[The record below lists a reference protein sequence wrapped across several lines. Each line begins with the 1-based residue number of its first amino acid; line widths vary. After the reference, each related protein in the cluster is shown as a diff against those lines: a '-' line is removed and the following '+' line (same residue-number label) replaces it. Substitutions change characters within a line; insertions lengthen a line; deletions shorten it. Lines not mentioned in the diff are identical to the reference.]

1 MKQKFDNSNNDLSKL
16 TSKISLIST
25 IVILFVLIVVAILS
39 VIYLRPVDIDNEEY
53 IEYKLIEGSSKS
65 SVAKELSEM
74 NLIRS
79 NFFFKVYMKLNNKE
93 IYPGTYKLSKSMSL
107 DEIIDVLNTGN
118 TLESETIKV
127 TFIEG
132 KRLTSYVK
140 QISETFNYEQEE
152 ILDKL
157 NNQEYLKTLIEKYSF
172 LTDDILKEEIKQPLE
187 GYLFPDTYIIRK
199 NASIEDII
207 EIMLNTMEDKLS
219 VYEEEIKVSHYKIN
233 EIITMASIVELES
246 FKPEDRLKI
255 AGVFYNRL
263 DSNMSLGSC
272 VTTYYAVNK
281 NFDEELYQ
289 RDLDVCDPYNTR
301 GTCAEGLPPGPIASP
316 SLASLAAAIAPE
328 EHDYYYFVS
337 DKERNTYFTKTL
349 SEHEAK
355 IKELQRNNDWY
366 DF

>member
-1 MKQKFDNSNNDLSKL
+1 MKKNDTPKINLSKL
-16 TSKISLIST
+16 TSKIALIT
-25 IVILFVLIVVAILS
+25 TLAIVLVLIVVAIIS
-39 VIYLRPVDIDNEEY
+39 VIYLSPVDINNEEF

-65 SVAKELSEM
+65 NVAKELSKAK
-74 NLIRS
+74 LIKS
-79 NFFFKVYMKLNNKE
+79 SFFFKVYMKLNNKE

-107 DEIIDVLNTGN
+107 DEIIDTLNSGN
-118 TLESETIKV
+118 TLESETITV

-140 QISETFNYEQEE
+140 QISETFNYKEDE

-157 NNQEYLKTLIEKYSF
+157 NNKDYLETLIDKYSF
-172 LTDDILKEEIKQPLE
+172 LTEDILKEEIKQPLE
-187 GYLFPDTYIIRK
+187 GYLFPDTYILRK
-199 NASIEDII
+199 TATIEDII
-207 EIMLNTMEDKLS
+207 ELMLNTMKDKLS
-219 VYEEEIKVSHYKIN
+219 IYEDEIKVSHYKIN
-233 EIITMASIVELES
+233 EIITMASLVELES
-246 FKPEDRLKI
+246 FKPEDRLTI

-263 DSNMSLGSC
+263 DSSMSLGSC

-289 RDLDVCDPYNTR
+289 RDLNVCDPYNTR
-301 GTCAEGLPPGPIASP
+301 GTCADALPPGPIASP

-355 IKELQRNNDWY
+355 IKELQRNNNWY